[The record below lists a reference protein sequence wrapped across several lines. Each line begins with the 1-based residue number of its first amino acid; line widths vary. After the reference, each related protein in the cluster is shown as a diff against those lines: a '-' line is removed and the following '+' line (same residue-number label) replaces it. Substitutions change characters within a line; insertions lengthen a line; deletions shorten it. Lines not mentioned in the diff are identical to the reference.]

1 MGLTLSQAMRFAPT
15 QSAAFVG
22 AGGKTAAIFQ
32 LARQL
37 TPPVIVTVTTHL
49 GNWQLERAD
58 RHLIVDGIEELRN
71 RDYQGVELITGGA
84 SEPDRV
90 KGLEVSVISWLRE
103 MCLKKG
109 YPLLIEAD
117 GAHQKALKAPA
128 GHEPAIC
135 VPVDN
140 VAVTAGLS
148 GLGRPLTAEFV
159 HRPDIFGRLG
169 GLDAGQPIT
178 ERVLAQVL
186 SHPQGGLK
194 NIPPGARRIALLTQ
208 ADTPALQSRA
218 GQLATS
224 LLPHFESVITASLDQ
239 QKIWSVHE
247 RVAAIVLAAGRSS
260 RFGQPKQLLEWRGQ
274 PFVRAVAQTA
284 LEAGLM
290 SLVVTGSDA
299 AGVESALRDLP
310 VQIVRNE
317 QWSAGQ
323 STSIRAGLQALPA
336 GTGAVVFL
344 LADQPHIPAA
354 VLRALAEAHAAGL
367 PAIVA
372 PLVRGEARANPVLFD
387 RSTFPD
393 LLDLQGD
400 TGGRAI
406 FSKYKIEFIP
416 WHDEGLLLD
425 VDTPEDLVRLKEL
438 E

>member
-1 MGLTLSQAMRFAPT
+1 MTLSRAMRFAPA

-37 TPPVIVTVTTHL
+37 APPVVVSVTTHL
-49 GNWQLERAD
+49 GRWQFNLAD
-58 RHLIVDGIEELRN
+58 HHLMASEIEDLRIE
-71 RDYQGVELITGGA
+71 DFEGVQLITGGLN
-84 SEPDRV
+84 EPDRV
-90 KGLEVSVISWLRE
+90 GGLDARVLSWLRE
-103 MCLKKG
+103 RCLEKG
-109 YPLLIEAD
+109 YSFLLEAD

-128 GHEPAIC
+128 EHEPAIS
-135 VPVDN
+135 VPVDI

-148 GLGRPLTAEFV
+148 GLGRPLTGEFV
-159 HRPDIFGRLG
+159 HRPEIFGQLAGLG
-169 GLDAGQPIT
+169 AGQT
-178 ERVLAQVL
+178 VTAQALARVLI
-186 SHPQGGLK
+186 HPQGGLK

-208 ADTPALQSRA
+208 VDTPALQARA

-224 LLPHFESVITASLDQ
+224 LLPDFDAVITASLEQ
-239 QKIWSVHE
+239 QKIWSAHE
-247 RVAAIVLAAGRSS
+247 PVAAIVLAAGRSS

-274 PFVRAVAQTA
+274 PFVRAVARTA
-284 LEAGLM
+284 LEAGLLT
-290 SLVVTGSDA
+290 LVVIGSDA

-323 STSIRAGLQALPA
+323 STSIREGINALPA
-336 GTGAVVFL
+336 GTGAAIFL

-354 VLRALAEAHAAGL
+354 VLRALAEAHSAGL
-367 PAIVA
+367 PTIVA
-372 PLVRGEARANPVLFD
+372 PLVRGETRANPVLFD

-406 FSKYKIEFIP
+406 FSKYKIEFMP

-425 VDTPEDLVRLKEL
+425 VDTPEDLGRLREL